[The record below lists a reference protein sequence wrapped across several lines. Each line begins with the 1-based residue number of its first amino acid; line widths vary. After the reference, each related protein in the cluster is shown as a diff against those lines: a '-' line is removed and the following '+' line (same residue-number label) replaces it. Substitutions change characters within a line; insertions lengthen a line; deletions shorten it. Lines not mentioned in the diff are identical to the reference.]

1 MKTRDIRCQR
11 STSCCWFFLLK
22 KKKIFLLPSVVYSQT
37 KITAPSIF
45 HIAGWRLTKT
55 NNILAWSSLYT
66 GCWLSSWP
74 RNTLFLQTTLRCFSV
89 LFSTLASDL
98 ESKVTRLGHIL
109 VYAFRRAHRW
119 PKGHCEGKLCKSVSR
134 LWATRLWRS
143 CKDTMSDR
151 ELIIANSVVVVV
163 SRYRRSSLY
172 PAAEQSGAGHR
183 G

>member
-1 MKTRDIRCQR
+1 MRHDFKHFQKETNINMWFKIHENTRHQMPEIH
-11 STSCCWFFLLK
+11 LLLLVLPVKK

-98 ESKVTRLGHIL
+98 ESRVTRLGHIL
-109 VYAFRRAHRW
+109 VYAFRRAHR
-119 PKGHCEGKLCKSVSR
+119 
-134 LWATRLWRS
+134 
-143 CKDTMSDR
+143 
-151 ELIIANSVVVVV
+151 
-163 SRYRRSSLY
+163 
-172 PAAEQSGAGHR
+172 
-183 G
+183 